1 MVDDISVRV
10 LALLWHSESYL
21 MSDDR
26 LPTQSGNA
34 VTVRGLTPQLK
45 ARLRVRAAHNGRSME
60 AEARAILEAA
70 LSAPDDESTDLGAF
84 ARGLIAPIGGI
95 DLVLPSRDPQ
105 RQPPDLAEEMTT
117 ATEATTPPP
126 AAAVLVDPEPATG
139 RTTETGPKSLKMR
152 RR

>member
-1 MVDDISVRV
+1 
-10 LALLWHSESYL
+10 

-34 VTVRGLTPQLK
+34 VTVRGLTPELK

-70 LSAPDDESTDLGAF
+70 LSAPDDETTDLGAF

-95 DLVLPSRDPQ
+95 DLALPSRGPQ
-105 RQPPDLAEEMTT
+105 RQPLELGEDMA
-117 ATEATTPPP
+117 ATGDTIEPSVTP
-126 AAAVLVDPEPATG
+126 ALVGPEPATAAM
-139 RTTETGPKSLKMR
+139 TKTGSNAIKGR

>member
-1 MVDDISVRV
+1 
-10 LALLWHSESYL
+10 

-70 LSAPDDESTDLGAF
+70 LSAPDDETTDLGAF

-95 DLVLPSRDPQ
+95 DLALPSRGPQ
-105 RQPPDLAEEMTT
+105 RQPPDLGADALVTSGTIEPVATAEPVQPEQVT
-117 ATEATTPPP
+117 AAM
-126 AAAVLVDPEPATG
+126 
-139 RTTETGPKSLKMR
+139 TETGPKAIRGR

>member
-1 MVDDISVRV
+1 
-10 LALLWHSESYL
+10 

-70 LSAPDDESTDLGAF
+70 LSAPDDETTDLGAF

-95 DLVLPSRDPQ
+95 DLALPSRGPQ
-105 RQPPDLAEEMTT
+105 RQPPELGEDIAAMGETIEPS
-117 ATEATTPPP
+117 AT
-126 AAAVLVDPEPATG
+126 AVLVDPEPATG
-139 RTTETGPKSLKMR
+139 ATTETSPKAIKGR

>member
-1 MVDDISVRV
+1 MLRRYGR
-10 LALLWHSESYL
+10 LF

-70 LSAPDDESTDLGAF
+70 LSAPDDETTDLGAF

-95 DLVLPSRDPQ
+95 DLMLPSRSPQ
-105 RQPPDLAEEMTT
+105 RQPPDLGGDIA
-117 ATEATTPPP
+117 ATDDTLEPSAT
-126 AAAVLVDPEPATG
+126 AVLVDPEPATAT
-139 RTTETGPKSLKMR
+139 TTETGPKTIKGR

>member
-1 MVDDISVRV
+1 MLAMQHRFESSV
-10 LALLWHSESYL
+10 
-21 MSDDR
+21 MSDDQ

-70 LSAPDDESTDLGAF
+70 LSAPDDETTDLGAF

-95 DLVLPSRDPQ
+95 DLELPSRGPP
-105 RQPPDLAEEMTT
+105 RQPPELDAENTVTT
-117 ATEATTPPP
+117 EPAEPI
-126 AAAVLVDPEPATG
+126 AAAVPVTPEPAVS
-139 RTTETGPKSLKMR
+139 TETDAGPSTTKR
-152 RR
+152 RRR

>member
-1 MVDDISVRV
+1 MT
-10 LALLWHSESYL
+10 
-21 MSDDR
+21 DDR

-70 LSAPDDESTDLGAF
+70 LSAPDDETTDLGAF
-84 ARGLIAPIGGI
+84 ARGLVAPIGGI
-95 DLVLPSRDPQ
+95 DLALPSRGPQ
-105 RQPPDLAEEMTT
+105 RQPPELGEDIAAMGETVESSTT
-117 ATEATTPPP
+117 AA
-126 AAAVLVDPEPATG
+126 LIDPEPATG
-139 RTTETGPKSLKMR
+139 TATDVGPQAIKGR